1 MSMTHGDVNDFLV
14 LRHPDQS
21 PAVIR
26 VSRIK
31 DIQPMDLHQCK
42 IIYDNDTEMII
53 EGDYTELKIKIADK
67 LAKKEEKR
75 GRKRKG

>member
-14 LRHPDQS
+14 LRHPDKS

-31 DIQPMDLHQCK
+31 DTEPMDLHQCK
-42 IIYDNDTEMII
+42 IIYDNDTEMIV

-67 LAKKEEKR
+67 LTKQEEKR
-75 GRKRKG
+75 ERKRKG